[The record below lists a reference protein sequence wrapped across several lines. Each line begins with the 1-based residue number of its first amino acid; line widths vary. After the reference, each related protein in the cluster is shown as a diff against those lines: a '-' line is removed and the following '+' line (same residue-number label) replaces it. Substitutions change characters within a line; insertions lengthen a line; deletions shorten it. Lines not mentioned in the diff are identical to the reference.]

1 MKKTHLVLSLIALFM
16 ITSCG
21 PGKNAVK
28 VDPYIGAWSILI
40 ENTPQGDVSS
50 TMTILKNEANEY
62 TGNVVSDVGTFELSN
77 LNITDNKISANF
89 VVQDLDFDITGTFES
104 TVFKGF
110 ISGMGEDYTANGNK
124 IVE

>member
-1 MKKTHLVLSLIALFM
+1 MKKTTLVLGLIALFM

-21 PGKNAVK
+21 TGKNAVK

-40 ENTPQGDVSS
+40 EDTPQGDVSS
-50 TMTILKNEANEY
+50 TMTILKNESNEY
-62 TGNVVSDVGTFELSN
+62 SGTVVSDVGTFELNN
-77 LNITDNKISANF
+77 LSITDSKISANF
-89 VVQDLDFDITGTFES
+89 VVQDMDFDITGTFES

-110 ISGMGEDYTANGNK
+110 ISGMGEDYTANGTK

>member
-1 MKKTHLVLSLIALFM
+1 MKKIHLVLSLIALFM
-16 ITSCG
+16 ITSCS

-40 ENTPQGDVSS
+40 EDTPQGDVSS

-62 TGNVVSDVGTFELSN
+62 TGNVVSDVGTFDLSN
-77 LNITDNKISANF
+77 LSIEDSKISANF
-89 VVQDLDFDITGTFES
+89 VVQDMDFDITGTFEI

-110 ISGMGEDYTANGNK
+110 ISGMGEDYTANGTK